1 MTLFSKTSLLA
12 VLGTLALAPLD
23 VSAMDREEGEDS
35 RRPMSPFVTAA
46 PEFNATEEQVEAIG
60 RILQRGTPQEKA
72 AALASLMEIVQSPA
86 CPVTLCADIGRDLL
100 VWQETAEEKA
110 QGFSIFLALLK
121 NPVTSLEERTDA
133 IGRVALCGTNEQK
146 AEVLPFFTAIAQDPV
161 SSKTKCLE
169 IVESLLGWEATEEQ
183 KQTLCSIV
191 LDFLPSLTINP
202 EDHFKAV
209 TIIAEN
215 GTDAQKAQILP
226 LLLPVMQDTTMDLE
240 HRVQAAN
247 HVFASGTEEQKTG
260 AASFLMTI
268 AADST
273 APAEI
278 RSRAAETVFLH
289 QQTAEAKIEIL
300 FLQVSDASF
309 AALRH
314 FTLCTPRD
322 AIAISPALRA
332 FLLAHGS
339 ELYAGDYFTF
349 IPPEAREDLV
359 YTLAAQPQDQW
370 QATTA
375 RVIRQYHRARL
386 EPEQFDALVGLVQ
399 MMYFGTLQAGTGVA
413 HEVHNYARSVED
425 PVMAA
430 VDQRLQGVPMASY
443 NQARRAVATWITQN
457 ETDQLKANTKVD
469 EGLDMPEDRDLLAR
483 VYTFVLTQHPDKME
497 VFLRGFVAESMAAY
511 NGSGDVTSCPKGI
524 RERVFTGLRGMDPA
538 LDALFLAPETALTA
552 QTFVTQCNFGASDN
566 ALQWMVKK
574 LQVLGV
580 TDQTTAEDAAVIFK
594 DYAVDHL
601 KSLPLAPED
610 LKKHMDQLEAM
621 ADVLAEFYEDKIKP
635 HMTPAQAAVDPK
647 EQMRDARLKRFGKE

>member
-23 VSAMDREEGEDS
+23 VSSMDREEGEDS

-46 PEFNATEEQVEAIG
+46 PEFKATEERVEAIG
-60 RILQRGTPQEKA
+60 VILQRGTTQEKA
-72 AALASLMEIVQSPA
+72 AAVTSLMEIVQSPI
-86 CPVTLCADIGRDLL
+86 CPVSLCADIGRDLMM
-100 VWQETAEEKA
+100 WRETEEEKA
-110 QGFSIFLALLK
+110 QGFSILLALLK
-121 NPVTSLEERTDA
+121 NPVTSLEERTNA
-133 IGRVALCGTNEQK
+133 LSRIALCGTNEQK
-146 AEVLPFFTAIAQDPV
+146 AEVLPFFTAIAQNPV

-169 IVESLLGWEATEEQ
+169 IVESLLGWEATGEQ

-191 LDFLPSLTINP
+191 MDFLPSLTINP

-209 TIIAEN
+209 IIIAEN
-215 GTDAQKAQILP
+215 GTDAQKAIVLP
-226 LLLPVMQDTTMDLE
+226 LLLSMMQDATIDLE
-240 HRVQAAN
+240 KRLQAAN
-247 HVFASGTEEQKTG
+247 HVFASGTEEQNAG
-260 AASFLMTI
+260 ASSFLMTI

-273 APAEI
+273 ATAEI

-300 FLQVSDASF
+300 LLQVSDASF
-309 AALRH
+309 SALRL
-314 FTLCTPRD
+314 FALRTPRD

-359 YTLAAQPQDQW
+359 YTLAAQPQDLW
-370 QATTA
+370 SATTD
-375 RVIRQYHRARL
+375 RVIRQYHRDPIAS
-386 EPEQFDALVGLVQ
+386 EQFEALLT
-399 MMYFGTLQAGTGVA
+399 YFGTLQAGTGIA

-497 VFLRGFVAESMAAY
+497 VFLRGFVQESMTAY

-524 RERVFTGLRGMDPA
+524 RERIFTGLRGMDPA

-574 LQVLGV
+574 LQGLGV
-580 TDQTTAEDAAVIFK
+580 TDQTSAEDAAVIFK
-594 DYAVDHL
+594 AYAADHL

-610 LKKHMDQLEAM
+610 LKKHMDQLEAT

-635 HMTPAQAAVDPK
+635 HMTPAQATVDPK
-647 EQMRDARLKRFGKE
+647 EQMRDARLKKFDQK